1 MVDLVD
7 LRELLESWPYNPNE
21 SVRVGKGKD
30 GRLIMQVRL
39 PLGIEQYEMDGR
51 PDGQRPH
58 GCESVL
64 DHYLHRQAAAKATG
78 KANTFRL
85 NGEQCAELHSEGMLY
100 YYRYLRLLQIKDWAR
115 MTRDTARN
123 LRLFDFVQRYAER
136 EADQKHLEQWRPYL
150 LRMHA
155 TASAMIEWEQERHL
169 QAREILMNAL
179 NQIEALP
186 DMDEDTFRIERE
198 RSVSALRELARQIDK
213 SRPISELELLEIELR
228 EAINAQAF
236 ERAAELRDQ
245 IRTLREPKQN

>member
-1 MVDLVD
+1 
-7 LRELLESWPYNPNE
+7 
-21 SVRVGKGKD
+21 
-30 GRLIMQVRL
+30 
-39 PLGIEQYEMDGR
+39 
-51 PDGQRPH
+51 
-58 GCESVL
+58 
-64 DHYLHRQAAAKATG
+64 
-78 KANTFRL
+78 
-85 NGEQCAELHSEGMLY
+85 
-100 YYRYLRLLQIKDWAR
+100 

-123 LRLFDFVQRYAER
+123 LRLFDFVHHYAER

-169 QAREILMNAL
+169 QAREILMNTL

-186 DMDEDTFRIERE
+186 DMDEDTFRVERE

-245 IRTLREPKQN
+245 IRTRREPKQ